1 MSYILHM
8 VMAQNLGPL
17 LLSPHLILTLLF
29 HALQPVAGLTAHFE
43 SLIVNLL
50 CFSHPCSAVF
60 IFCFEPLWPSQ
71 PHRPM
76 RSQHYL
82 FFFSHPPRCDCP
94 GRSCAGAYLLVVHV
108 PRVLTESACS
118 SSADVLFYDI
128 SHIRV

>member
-1 MSYILHM
+1 MLHM
-8 VMAQNLGPL
+8 DMAQNL

-29 HALQPVAGLTAHFE
+29 HSFQPVAGLTAHFE

-50 CFSHPCSAVF
+50 CFSHPCLAVF
-60 IFCFEPLWPSQ
+60 IFYFEPLWPSQ

-76 RSQHYL
+76 RSQHYH
-82 FFFSHPPRCDCP
+82 FFFFPPSHPPRCDWP
-94 GRSCAGAYLLVVHV
+94 ERSCPGAYLLVVRV

-128 SHIRV
+128 SHISV